1 MSKDI
6 QDQEWEY
13 KVENWKP
20 GWLQGD
26 IEKRL
31 NELGKDGWELI
42 ALQWW
47 DEGSS
52 ATIVLKR
59 PRS

>member
-1 MSKDI
+1 MSKGI
-6 QDQEWEY
+6 QGQEWEY
-13 KVENWKP
+13 TVETWKP

-42 ALQWW
+42 SLQWW

-59 PRS
+59 PGS